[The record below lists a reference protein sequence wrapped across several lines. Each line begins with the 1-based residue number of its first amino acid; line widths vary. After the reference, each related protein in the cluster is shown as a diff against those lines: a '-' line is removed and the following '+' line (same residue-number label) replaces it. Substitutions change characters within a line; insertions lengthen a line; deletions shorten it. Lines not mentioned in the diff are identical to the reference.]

1 MDLTAQKILVAGAS
15 GLIGRA
21 VVKRFQEAG
30 CKEILTPTHSELDLE
45 DAAKVSAFSV
55 PEAGPGG
62 AGSGEGWRHS
72 REQI

>member
-30 CKEILTPTHSELDLE
+30 CKEILTPTHSELIWRTPQRFPL
-45 DAAKVSAFSV
+45 FSV

>member
-30 CKEILTPTHSELDLE
+30 CKEILTPTHSGGFGGRR
-45 DAAKVSAFSV
+45 KGFRFFSV